1 MSLTEFELIKACFS
15 DIGMQYCHP
24 GIRQAVGD
32 DCAVLSVPAG
42 FELVMSIDTL
52 VADVHFPAD
61 AAPSDIARRALAV
74 AVSDLAAMAAEPLA
88 FTLALTLPAA
98 EDAWLQSFSQGLATA
113 AEHYRIPL
121 IGGDTTRGPLVI
133 SIQAQG
139 LLESGSAPL
148 RSGAQVGD
156 DVYVSGCLGDGRLA
170 LDLIKG
176 ERTLS
181 GEASAYLK
189 RRFYQPS
196 ARIKL
201 ARALRPWLAA
211 AIDVSD
217 GLLADVG
224 HIASASDVA
233 VRINAADLPLSDTL
247 SSALAVEHAWQY
259 ALTGGDDYELCF
271 TARPEHRAAVLAAAE
286 AVAVPVTVIGAVT
299 AGSGVSCVDHAQQP
313 LSLPRHGFQHF

>member
-15 DIGMQYCHP
+15 DIGMKHCHP
-24 GIRQAVGD
+24 GIRKAVGD
-32 DCAVLSVPAG
+32 DCAVLSIPQG
-42 FELVMSIDTL
+42 YELVMSIDTL

-61 AAPSDIARRALAV
+61 AAPADIAQRALAV

-98 EDAWLQSFSQGLATA
+98 EESWLEPFSHGLAAA
-113 AEHYRIPL
+113 AEHYQIPL

-139 LLESGSAPL
+139 LVESGLAPL
-148 RSGAQVGD
+148 RSAAQPGD

-176 ERTLS
+176 ERTLPA
-181 GEASAYLK
+181 EASAYLMG
-189 RRFYQPS
+189 RFYQPS
-196 ARIKL
+196 ARIQL

-224 HIASASDVA
+224 HIASASEVA
-233 VRINAADLPLSDTL
+233 VRINAADLPLSETL
-247 SSALAVEHAWQY
+247 SSALAVEQAWQY

-271 TARPEHRAAVLAAAE
+271 TARPEHRASILSAAE
-286 AVAVPVTVIGAVT
+286 AAGVPVTVIGAVT
-299 AGSGVSCVDHAQQP
+299 SGSGVGCFDDDQQP
-313 LSLPRHGFQHF
+313 LSLPNQGFQHF